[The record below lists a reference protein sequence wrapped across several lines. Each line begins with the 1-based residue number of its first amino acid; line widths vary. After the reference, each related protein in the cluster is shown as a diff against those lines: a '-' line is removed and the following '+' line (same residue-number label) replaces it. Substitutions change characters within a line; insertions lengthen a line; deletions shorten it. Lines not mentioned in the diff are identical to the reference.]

1 MVLELCTWTVVL
13 LLASVLCTYVVVW
26 GPDADDVGVAA
37 VHSDVV
43 RCRTTA
49 AGVKL
54 VTEDTTITATAIVG
68 RKYMVMVDS
77 VCESHNNVR
86 SMAHSMHLIETRTQP
101 LSCGNRFTPDVS
113 ECSRDPRPKRSLGFQ
128 PPSLCCTNKMSDV

>member
-1 MVLELCTWTVVL
+1 MDSCSTTCT
-13 LLASVLCTYVVVW
+13 AIHTYVVVW

-54 VTEDTTITATAIVG
+54 VTEETTITATAIVG

-86 SMAHSMHLIETRTQP
+86 SMAHSLHLIETRTQLCRAGTDSP
-101 LSCGNRFTPDVS
+101 RMYRHSFTGPNRSIF
-113 ECSRDPRPKRSLGFQ
+113 E
-128 PPSLCCTNKMSDV
+128 